1 MLNRECVSQAIRLGV
16 GLRGHIN
23 PLSYFERK
31 HYFYC
36 DLPQGYQITQQSA
49 PIVTGGAIILDNLS
63 SGITRTVRINRL
75 QLEQDSGKSVHNM
88 TAARTHVDLNRAG
101 VALIEIVGEP
111 DIRSIEEADAYLRK
125 LAALLRHLGICNAR
139 SDEGSLRCD
148 VNVSVRR

>member
-1 MLNRECVSQAIRLGV
+1 VNQAIRLGL
-16 GLRGHIN
+16 GLKGRVN

-49 PIVTGGAIILDNLS
+49 PIVTGGSVILDDLLS
-63 SGITRTVRINRL
+63 GGQKRTVRINRL

-88 TAARTHVDLNRAG
+88 TPGRTHVDLNRAG

-111 DIRSIEEADAYLRK
+111 DIR
-125 LAALLRHLGICNAR
+125 
-139 SDEGSLRCD
+139 
-148 VNVSVRR
+148 